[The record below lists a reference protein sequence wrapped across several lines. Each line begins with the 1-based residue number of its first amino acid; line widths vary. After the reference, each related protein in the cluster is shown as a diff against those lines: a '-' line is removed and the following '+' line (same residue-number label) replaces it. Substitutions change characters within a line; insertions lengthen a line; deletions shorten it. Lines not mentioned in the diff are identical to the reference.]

1 MKVVTD
7 CHRDAAGG
15 LARPRNARPLPAAV
29 VACRSPTVSTIGQ
42 SISVSCRG
50 PGQRRACGVPA
61 RPPPRAAAGQAGPGP
76 EGYSLPVFSTLVISV
91 LALATVEAK
100 FAPCSSAFVM
110 VGRIWSVVSTI
121 VQFLALNG
129 EMSVTVAALANPDMS
144 WLPEYAPLVSLEVY
158 GGKNPC
164 RLANE
169 VELASLSMVWIRS
182 QSAVL
187 NLLVAKMPRSEPPA
201 KAGAGFGAFS
211 LGIGKEAKPALSTA
225 FFGNS
230 DCAHGPSMYMPSLP
244 SAKSSLDPPEVAPGL
259 PSSVWPMYLAG
270 DTLSTVVRPT

>member
-144 WLPEYAPLVSLEVY
+144 WLPGYAP
-158 GGKNPC
+158 
-164 RLANE
+164 
-169 VELASLSMVWIRS
+169 
-182 QSAVL
+182 
-187 NLLVAKMPRSEPPA
+187 
-201 KAGAGFGAFS
+201 FS